1 MGRHRIPVNQVRLR
15 ILRLS
20 SRRHIFPSCFADL
33 NPLPLG
39 EMDSSSENPET
50 NNGVI
55 NRHWSSDRLRADV
68 HKAVGGTHNL
78 MREVCRISTR
88 LEPPLAYE
96 RILKRT
102 QFLAYE
108 FQAVTDMKSSEEA
121 RLLQLNHFFFEDKEF
136 HCLPQTECDPATSYL
151 INHVLTRRAGAPIL
165 LALLY
170 AFLAESVDIK
180 LDFVDLD
187 PTCFLRWNDNGRSRF
202 IDITRK
208 GRTLTNEEL
217 LETLHSRFKMLS
229 LSHTSLLESRA
240 FESFITDYVIALKR
254 TVDPIHEP
262 ERMLFLQNT
271 LIAYQP
277 SELPLVGERAFLH
290 RRLGNF
296 KLALADLKRYFAFHD
311 RARAP
316 IDLVRLYDEMLRL
329 LSQDS
334 SGTELND

>member
-1 MGRHRIPVNQVRLR
+1 M
-15 ILRLS
+15 
-20 SRRHIFPSCFADL
+20 
-33 NPLPLG
+33 
-39 EMDSSSENPET
+39 
-50 NNGVI
+50 
-55 NRHWSSDRLRADV
+55 NRNWSSDRFGADIRR
-68 HKAVGGTHNL
+68 AVGGTLNL
-78 MREVCRISTR
+78 LREVCRISAR
-88 LEPPLAYE
+88 LDTNASYE

-108 FQAVTDMKSSEEA
+108 IQSITDLDTTEEE
-121 RLLQLNHFFFEDKEF
+121 RLQVLNRFFFEEKEF
-136 HCLPQTECDPATSYL
+136 RCLPQTETEPTTSYL
-151 INHVLTRRAGAPIL
+151 LNHVLTRRAGSPIV

-170 AFLAESVDIK
+170 AFLAEAIEIK

-187 PTCFLRWNDNGRSRF
+187 PTCFLRWNDCGRSRF

-208 GRTLTNEEL
+208 GRTLTNDEL
-217 LETLHSRFKMLS
+217 LETLQSRFKFVS
-229 LSHTSLLESRA
+229 LSPDTL
-240 FESFITDYVIALKR
+240 FETRSFENYVTDYVTALKK
-254 TVDPIHEP
+254 TIDPIHEP

-316 IDLVRLYDEMLRL
+316 LDLVHLYDEMLRM
-329 LSQDS
+329 LSPDS
-334 SGTELND
+334 SDAETRE